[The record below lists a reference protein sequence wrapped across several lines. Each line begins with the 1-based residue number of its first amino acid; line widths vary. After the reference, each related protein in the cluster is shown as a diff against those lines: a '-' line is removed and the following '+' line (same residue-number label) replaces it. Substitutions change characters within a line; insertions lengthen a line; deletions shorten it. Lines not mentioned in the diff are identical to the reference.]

1 MARNTGP
8 KCRRCRRAGMKL
20 FLKGEKCINN
30 CPLDKDRKV
39 SHPGMHRFRRKLTGY
54 ALQLME
60 KQKTR
65 DIYGVLEAQFR
76 RYVDDAERRPGV
88 TGHTLVRT
96 LERRLDN
103 VVYRAGFATSRT
115 QARQWICH
123 GHFQVN
129 GVKTNIPSC
138 LLSDGATIALRKN
151 SRLAPLVGLNLKR
164 SKEMGLAPPWISMDA
179 EKKEAAFLRTPERN
193 EVLLDIQDRLIVEF
207 YTR

>member
-1 MARNTGP
+1 MARYTGP
-8 KCRRCRRAGMKL
+8 KCRRCRHAGMKL

-39 SHPGMHRFRRKLTGY
+39 SHPGGRRFRRRVTGY
-54 ALQLME
+54 AVQLLE

-96 LERRLDN
+96 LEGRLDN
-103 VVYRAGFATSRT
+103 VIYRAGFATSRS
-115 QARQWICH
+115 QARQWVCH

-129 GVKTNIPSC
+129 GRKVDIPSA
-138 LLSDGATIALRKN
+138 LLADGHVIALRKN
-151 SRLAPLVGLNLKR
+151 SRLAPSIGINLKR
-164 SKEMGLAPPWISMDA
+164 SKEMGLAPSWIAVDA
-179 EKKEAAFLRTPERN
+179 DKKEATFLRTPERN